1 MFFIYM
7 DAQDIQDLVLG
18 VRGLVTPGIRKP
30 APDHLST
37 QLLVQELLVLCILC
51 ILFIHVHK
59 KIDPR
64 RRTVGAN
71 IDRQIRDVPVHGLL

>member
-1 MFFIYM
+1 M
-7 DAQDIQDLVLG
+7 DAQDIQDLVLE

-37 QLLVQELLVLCILC
+37 QLLVQELLVLCIL
-51 ILFIHVHK
+51 FIHVHK

-71 IDRQIRDVPVHGLL
+71 IDCQIRDVPVHGLL